1 MNGIFKKYGT
11 GGFISVSMALLLI
24 SAVGCSRGQQSERTP
39 IHLNPNMDIQEK
51 YLAQGESKFF
61 ANGSNMRL
69 PVEGT
74 ISLENLRN
82 DDAFFRG
89 MNSKGEFIKKMPVE
103 ITMQLLDRGE
113 QRFNIYC
120 SPCHSR
126 LGDGKGIM
134 VSRGYVPPPSF
145 HTDLIRNMPDGQI
158 FDVITHGIRNMP
170 AYRYQVPPA
179 DRWAIIAYIRA
190 LQRSQ
195 DATIKDIP
203 EERREKVKSQ

>member
-1 MNGIFKKYGT
+1 MNWILHKYRA
-11 GGFISVSMALLLI
+11 GGFIPVLLAMLLI
-24 SAVGCSRGQQSERTP
+24 SAIGCSRGQQSERTP

-61 ANGSNMRL
+61 ANGSNMRV
-69 PVEGT
+69 PVDGT
-74 ISLENLRN
+74 VSRENLRN

-103 ITMQLLDRGE
+103 ITMQLLNRGE

-145 HTDLIRNMPDGQI
+145 HIDRIRQMPDGQI

-195 DATIKDIP
+195 EATIKDIP
-203 EERREKVKSQ
+203 EEMREKVKSQ